1 MTLSTELSPLFRQL
15 AARLAQRQED
25 LRAMLQQSTSVDHDS
40 PPEVLDFKDV
50 AAEETRSV
58 VDEIALAH
66 AAVELNQVV
75 AAQRRLE
82 DGIYGF
88 CLDCGEPIDER
99 RLQALPATPFC
110 TDCQTAH
117 ERPGTPRR

>member
-1 MTLSTELSPLFRQL
+1 MTLSTELSPFHRGLG
-15 AARLAQRQED
+15 ARLAQRQDE
-25 LRAMLQQSTSVDHDS
+25 LRALLQQSTTVDHDS
-40 PPEVLDFKDV
+40 PSEVLDFKDV

-66 AAVELNQVV
+66 AAVELSQVV

-82 DGIYGF
+82 DGIYGL
-88 CLDCGEPIDER
+88 CLDCGEPIDAR
-99 RLQALPATPFC
+99 RLEALPATPFC